1 MIHTYILVGEQ
12 CRSHCHPSRKKEG
25 SCTNNS
31 ISPHFLSDKESGVVS
46 VDCAVRSPHK
56 VQGTIFLGCCCC
68 CINKI
73 AGDSAEHGHHSE
85 GAAQHEI
92 GGFPDIT
99 NGFCCLSFSLTISP
113 LPPTSPF
120 LLSFNLLLKTTAVPK
135 YHS

>member
-1 MIHTYILVGEQ
+1 MDFV
-12 CRSHCHPSRKKEG
+12 
-25 SCTNNS
+25 
-31 ISPHFLSDKESGVVS
+31 
-46 VDCAVRSPHK
+46 VRSPHK

-85 GAAQHEI
+85 GAAQIEI

-99 NGFCCLSFSLTISP
+99 NGLALSLSLSLTISP
-113 LPPTSPF
+113 TSCF

-135 YHS
+135 HHS